1 MKAWTCRCGQ
11 RNTEETCKQCES
23 PQPKRRMLSEAL
35 KPRRCL
41 YDGTQ
46 LDERGWCLAGNGY
59 PDYLRC
65 PFVCPHCRE
74 PLRWSGACYH
84 CTPVVRAYPG
94 VRLDT
99 HDDDGQPLGD
109 GQHWVKTAEAGGATA
124 TPAEVRAAMAEIQRR
139 LKDSTIM
146 QKVVPVE
153 PGGGEA

>member
-1 MKAWTCRCGQ
+1 MMLLQGDSMAKKRYDKGGEPTTHRCF
-11 RNTEETCKQCES
+11 
-23 PQPKRRMLSEAL
+23 
-35 KPRRCL
+35 

-94 VRLDT
+94 VRHDT

-124 TPAEVRAAMAEIQRR
+124 TPAEARVAMAEIQRR
-139 LKDSTIM
+139 LKDSAIM
-146 QKVVPVE
+146 QKVAPVTPE
-153 PGGGEA
+153 GTPA